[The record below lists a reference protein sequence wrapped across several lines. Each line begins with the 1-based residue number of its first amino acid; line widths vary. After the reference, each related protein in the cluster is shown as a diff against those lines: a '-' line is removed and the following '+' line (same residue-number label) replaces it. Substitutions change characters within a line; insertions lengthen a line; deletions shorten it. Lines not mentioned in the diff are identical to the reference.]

1 MFETARQEP
10 SALIFIDELDAVGR
24 ARGAGVGGGHDEREQ
39 TLNQILSEMDGFEEH
54 ENVIVLAATNRPDV
68 LDSALLRPGRFD
80 RKVTLDRP
88 HKDARKAILGV
99 HVRKVPLAEDVNLD
113 EIAGRTIGFA
123 GADLKNL
130 VNEAALAAARRNLD
144 KVDNNCFEAAR
155 DRIVLGEERDTE
167 LSGEEKQAVAYHE
180 CGHALMAYHLPKADP
195 LPG

>member
-113 EIAGRTIGFA
+113 EIAGAPSASPAPTSRTWSTK
-123 GADLKNL
+123 LPWPQ
-130 VNEAALAAARRNLD
+130 
-144 KVDNNCFEAAR
+144 R
-155 DRIVLGEERDTE
+155 DAIWTRLIITA
-167 LSGEEKQAVAYHE
+167 SK
-180 CGHALMAYHLPKADP
+180 
-195 LPG
+195 LPGIASCWVKSAIPSSVAKRNKRWPTTSVVTL